1 MDKKVLTIIILS
13 VVIVVCL
20 LVIGT
25 TLFFVSGNITKLTQK
40 NDVLIKENKDKDIL
54 YSNTV
59 LEYAKKTI
67 EYDKEKGRLDKEIAD
82 LKKQEPKIVMKE
94 TLVYLSSPEK
104 DKLILDLQ
112 LNRDSWKAIV
122 ESQTIL
128 IDSILEEFKGATKD
142 TLVNVIKN
150 LKKTNKSLEESNNA
164 LKSIW
169 YPHWGVSLVESA
181 TIDSGLNMDLTTNLI
196 FKKYF
201 FKGRLY
207 FGGGL
212 SFIYSRPV
220 LVNTNNIGGGL
231 NMELGFSL

>member
-13 VVIVVCL
+13 VVIVICL
-20 LVIGT
+20 SVIGA
-25 TLFFVSGNITKLTQK
+25 TLFFANGNITKLTQK
-40 NDVLIKENKDKDIL
+40 NDVLIQENKSKDTL
-54 YSNTV
+54 YNNIV
-59 LEYAKKTI
+59 LEYTKKVI

-82 LKKQEPKIVMKE
+82 LKKQEPKVVTKE
-94 TLVYLSSPEK
+94 TVVYLSSPEK
-104 DKLILDLQ
+104 DKLIFDLQ

-128 IDSILEEFKGATKD
+128 IDSILIEFKGVTAD
-142 TLVNVIKN
+142 TLVKAIKD
-150 LKKTNKSLEESNNA
+150 LKETNKSLEESNNA

-169 YPHWGVSLVESA
+169 YPHWGMSLVESI

-201 FKGRLY
+201 FKGRFYL
-207 FGGGL
+207 GGGV
-212 SFIYSRPV
+212 SFIYSRPM
-220 LVNTNNIGGGL
+220 LSNTNNVGGGL